1 MARYEVG
8 MDLRHTNAFGYGC
21 DGDGRLT
28 NLFGDA
34 GDLLDGVLQ
43 RQVRSCSV
51 KEEKRRTTSPSL
63 MMMFLMTC
71 SGESCSRRR
80 SW

>member
-34 GDLLDGVLQ
+34 GDLLDGVL
-43 RQVRSCSV
+43 
-51 KEEKRRTTSPSL
+51 
-63 MMMFLMTC
+63 
-71 SGESCSRRR
+71 
-80 SW
+80 